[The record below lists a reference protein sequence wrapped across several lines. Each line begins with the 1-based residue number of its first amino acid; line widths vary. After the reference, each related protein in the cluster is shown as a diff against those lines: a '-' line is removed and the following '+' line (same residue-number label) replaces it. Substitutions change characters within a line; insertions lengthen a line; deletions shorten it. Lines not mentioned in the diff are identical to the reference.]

1 MLTVIIKPVSGF
13 CPSDPEIRL
22 LTGLGL
28 LLGISDQFTSNSD
41 DQIPLQ
47 GSAAEMQAGS
57 VAVHSSKTCHHNHCF
72 VSNLWLLHALFFNCS
87 HILFGVC

>member
-13 CPSDPEIRL
+13 CPSDPEILL
-22 LTGLGL
+22 LTGL

-47 GSAAEMQAGS
+47 GSAAEM
-57 VAVHSSKTCHHNHCF
+57 
-72 VSNLWLLHALFFNCS
+72 
-87 HILFGVC
+87 